1 MELEERTIKEL
12 PERCE
17 NCGATLTGVERQR
30 ILEQGSSVALCTI
43 CAEEEAA
50 IPDDE
55 SPQGEAT
62 Y

>member
-1 MELEERTIKEL
+1 VELEERTIDEL

-17 NCGATLTGVERQR
+17 NCGATLTREEKQR
-30 ILEQGSSVALCTI
+30 VLDQGSSMALCTI

-50 IPDDE
+50 MPDDE
-55 SPQGEAT
+55 GLEGDAT